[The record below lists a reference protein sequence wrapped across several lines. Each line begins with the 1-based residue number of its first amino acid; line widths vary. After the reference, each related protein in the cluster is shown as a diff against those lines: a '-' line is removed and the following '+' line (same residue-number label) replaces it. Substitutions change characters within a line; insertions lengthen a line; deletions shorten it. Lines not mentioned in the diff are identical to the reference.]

1 MHVYIS
7 LMIPSLHESP
17 QGIIYSETAAANYGD
32 NPVFEVS
39 TELMPACRLGTPEE
53 VRIFQFY
60 HNSVYRIHT
69 WKDYALYL

>member
-1 MHVYIS
+1 
-7 LMIPSLHESP
+7 MIPSLHKSP

-32 NPVFEVS
+32 NPVFEIS

-60 HNSVYRIHT
+60 NIIVYTEFIHGKIMHYT
-69 WKDYALYL
+69 CSHSNC